1 MSNEQFRFHW
11 RHKMFFRFDF
21 GLSIHQKVVL
31 FLESRAYSG
40 KRILDLMVE
49 ELKHF
54 GEAYKLII
62 PPTCGHLIKYNNI
75 IPPNWKL
82 KYRKSGYWPSW
93 SILLVMTGHFKWPM
107 MDSILLFSR
116 EIDSLVPKMK
126 LKDFQ
131 FRKVWRKN
139 SVKSKFAVKPKM
151 DVIRYICISNTR
163 RIDWSEIVY

>member
-1 MSNEQFRFHW
+1 
-11 RHKMFFRFDF
+11 MFFRFDF

-75 IPPNWKL
+75 IIIPPKWLLAKL
-82 KYRKSGYWPSW
+82 VNS
-93 SILLVMTGHFKWPM
+93 TGH
-107 MDSILLFSR
+107 
-116 EIDSLVPKMK
+116 
-126 LKDFQ
+126 
-131 FRKVWRKN
+131 
-139 SVKSKFAVKPKM
+139 
-151 DVIRYICISNTR
+151 
-163 RIDWSEIVY
+163 DWSF